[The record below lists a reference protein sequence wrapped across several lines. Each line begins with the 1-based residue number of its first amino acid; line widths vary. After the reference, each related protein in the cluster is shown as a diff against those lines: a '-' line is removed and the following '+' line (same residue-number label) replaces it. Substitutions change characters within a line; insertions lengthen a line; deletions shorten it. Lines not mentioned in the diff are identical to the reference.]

1 MTDTAT
7 EAAAETKKPLPV
19 VPYLKIPEDGDPYL
33 EGYKCG
39 ACGEIFLGQRMVC
52 AACGTRGKMSP
63 VRLANSGKLYN
74 FTIVHRNFPG
84 VPVPFISAIV
94 DLDGGGTLK
103 GNLTDMVP
111 SAEAIKFDMPV
122 KVVYRD
128 AGRKDRDGNSY
139 LSYFF
144 TPA

>member
-1 MTDTAT
+1 MPEA
-7 EAAAETKKPLPV
+7 EAAAAKPLPV
-19 VPYLKIPEDGDPYL
+19 VSYLKIPDGGDPYL
-33 EGYKCG
+33 EGHKCG
-39 ACGEIFLGQRMVC
+39 ACGAVFLGERMVC
-52 AACGTRGKMSP
+52 ASCGARNQMKATRLS
-63 VRLANSGKLYN
+63 NDGKLYN

-94 DLDGGGTLK
+94 DLEGGGTLK
-103 GNLTDMVP
+103 GNLVDQIP

-128 AGRKDRDGNSY
+128 AGRKDKDGNSY

-144 TPA
+144 VPA